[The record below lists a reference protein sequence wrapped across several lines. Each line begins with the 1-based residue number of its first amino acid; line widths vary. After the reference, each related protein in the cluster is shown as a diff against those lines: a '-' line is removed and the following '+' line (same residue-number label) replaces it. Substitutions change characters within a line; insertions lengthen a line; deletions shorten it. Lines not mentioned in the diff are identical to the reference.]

1 MTKPILAQCEAMAR
15 LRKHSQV
22 AVLGKGRCAA
32 CAEEPHSPGWAL
44 FQVLCLLTP
53 PCSLP
58 GEVVV
63 KWFEAIQT
71 GLPMCVLGAAF
82 GPVRLSTR

>member
-1 MTKPILAQCEAMAR
+1 MHPVLRDHVALAGPCP
-15 LRKHSQV
+15 
-22 AVLGKGRCAA
+22 GYPA
-32 CAEEPHSPGWAL
+32 CSP
-44 FQVLCLLTP
+44 P
-53 PCSLP
+53 PCSFP

-82 GPVRLSTR
+82 GPLRLSAR